1 MIHSANDVKMILI
14 GIGSNLPSEI
24 AGPPLETGEAALAA
38 LAGEDIRL
46 LARSRWYRSAP
57 VPASDQPD
65 YVNGVALVESAHD
78 PVALLAALQRIET
91 AFGRQR
97 GPMNAAR
104 TLDLDILAYGDLVRR
119 NGQPP
124 TLPHPRLQGRA
135 FVLLPMAEVA
145 PDWRHPESGLGLA
158 ELIVALADPDSA
170 RPIG

>member
-1 MIHSANDVKMILI
+1 MILI
-14 GIGSNLPSEI
+14 GIGSNLPSEV
-24 AGPPLETGEAALAA
+24 AGPPLDTCEAALAA
-38 LAGEDIRL
+38 LAGENIRL

-91 AFGRQR
+91 AFGRRR

-124 TLPHPRLQGRA
+124 ALPHPRLQDRA
-135 FVLLPMAEVA
+135 FVLLPMVEVA

-158 ELIVALADPDSA
+158 ELIAALADPESA
-170 RPIG
+170 HPIG